1 MLAKKKKIFYLTF
14 NPNTRQTHFGF
25 KPVFWNN
32 PKNLVGPTSLAYL
45 NGVYCRG
52 FVSVVYVNAPLCDF
66 YVNIFPP
73 PHPASLQKKKNVFGN
88 RTDVI
93 TAKFWEALLSKQVM
107 QDFVLVLPYR
117 I

>member
-14 NPNTRQTHFGF
+14 NPNTRQTNLGF

-52 FVSVVYVNAPLCDF
+52 FVSVVFVNASLCDF

-73 PHPASLQKKKNVFGN
+73 TPSCKSAKKKNVFGN